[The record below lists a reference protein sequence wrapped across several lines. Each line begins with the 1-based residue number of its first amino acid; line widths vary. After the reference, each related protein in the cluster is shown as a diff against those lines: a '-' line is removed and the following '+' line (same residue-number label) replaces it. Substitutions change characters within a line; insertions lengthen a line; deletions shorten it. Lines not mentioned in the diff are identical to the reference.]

1 VSVAGWLGSY
11 ASGFRPDAGEVV
23 RSAVGSVRRGAG
35 QGWRRVGG
43 SMPCRR
49 VCSAGL
55 EVARVHGNAL
65 HALRALGVTVVSEW
79 HGHCAV

>member
-1 VSVAGWLGSY
+1 VHGAI
-11 ASGFRPDAGEVV
+11 
-23 RSAVGSVRRGAG
+23 GSVRRGAG
-35 QGWRRVGG
+35 QGWHRIGG

-55 EVARVHGNAL
+55 EGARMHGNVL